1 MINVKNITEQ
11 KYHALAEISDG
22 TVLDLGYGKIE
33 PEEKHNFA
41 TFDQAAYSVKHFC
54 QKRFCKKLF
63 CKNLFY
69 KKL

>member
-1 MINVKNITEQ
+1 MKNITEQ

-41 TFDQAAYSVKHFC
+41 TFDQAAYSVTLFVKKIFCQNKTFC
-54 QKRFCKKLF
+54 QKII
-63 CKNLFY
+63 
-69 KKL
+69 